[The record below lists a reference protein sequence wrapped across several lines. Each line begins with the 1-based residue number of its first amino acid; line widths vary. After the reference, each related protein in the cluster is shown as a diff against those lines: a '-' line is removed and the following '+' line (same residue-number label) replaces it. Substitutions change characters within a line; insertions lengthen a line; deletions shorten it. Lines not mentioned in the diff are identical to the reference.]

1 MTMTITVH
9 TDRGPQPLA
18 EGSTVADLL
27 DLLGRTAG
35 LDDSAVATA
44 VNGEFVPRSERA
56 HRTLHDGDA
65 VLCFTAITG
74 G

>member
-1 MTMTITVH
+1 MSFITVH
-9 TDRGPQPLA
+9 TDQGAQQLPT
-18 EGSTVADLL
+18 GSTVADLL
-27 DLLGRTAG
+27 AHLHQSHRVDDTA
-35 LDDSAVATA
+35 LATA

-56 HRTLHDGDA
+56 QHALHDGDA